1 MSKRTASH
9 LRIHNESTSDSYTHS
24 TPSLDEVTACLDA
37 FTRAT
42 GWAVRPNSPSH
53 RQSPSRELEADSATR
68 STHKK
73 WQLVEAIPIDSI
85 TDAEDLLAM
94 PTTGLLE
101 AEELLVCI
109 HRLAARLEEA
119 EKTIRRQEAELA
131 THVGVSVRQDEE
143 TEIVERLE
151 SVLAS
156 SAQAINACAA
166 AIYLLDDSTSSLK
179 MRSSWGLPIR
189 NLGAPARP
197 LRGALADLE
206 ALLGNAV
213 MLEDISLIPE
223 WNSPQD
229 YGAAICV
236 PIGSPTMPHGT
247 LWFWSEEPRSYSAAQ
262 VEVANLAAGR
272 IMSELERGVLAVDI
286 QEFRSVQRQLDAA
299 GLAQASR
306 LPDSQPLHRSFEI
319 DGWSFQNGSMGGSF
333 HDWDMSPKEHLLF
346 GLGHANQTGP
356 EGALVAVACQ
366 TLLKSKWLQSPGLS
380 QTIREINDSL
390 WGSFDT
396 DWTASL
402 AIFQINPKTGYG
414 SMSSAGNAQAFVVS
428 HRGFRPIGQNGPY
441 LAKQP
446 DPTYASHR
454 FVLQPGEVLVAFS
467 NTVISDRN
475 NKLNKKQKENLL
487 SQDDLL
493 IAIRKM
499 LDEPAA
505 FITGHL
511 ARMLPTTVTKDD
523 SGVDRSLLVVRNI
536 TKP

>member
-1 MSKRTASH
+1 
-9 LRIHNESTSDSYTHS
+9 
-24 TPSLDEVTACLDA
+24 
-37 FTRAT
+37 
-42 GWAVRPNSPSH
+42 
-53 RQSPSRELEADSATR
+53 
-68 STHKK
+68 
-73 WQLVEAIPIDSI
+73 
-85 TDAEDLLAM
+85 M
-94 PTTGLLE
+94 PMTGLLE
-101 AEELLVCI
+101 AEELLACI
-109 HRLAARLEEA
+109 HRLADRLEES
-119 EKTIRRQEAELA
+119 ERTIRRQEAELA

-143 TEIVERLE
+143 SEMVDRLE

-156 SAQAINACAA
+156 SSQAINACAA

-223 WNSPQD
+223 WNSPEE

-247 LWFWSEEPRSYSAAQ
+247 LWFWSEEPRSYSVAQ

-272 IMSELERGVLAVDI
+272 IMSELERGVLAGDI
-286 QEFRSVQRQLDAA
+286 QGYRNLQRQLDSA
-299 GLAQASR
+299 GLSQASR
-306 LPDSQPLHRSFEI
+306 LPDSQPLHKSFEL
-319 DGWSFQNGSMGGSF
+319 DGWSFQNGSLGGSF
-333 HDWDMSPKEHLLF
+333 HDWDISPKEHILF
-346 GLGHANQTGP
+346 GIGHANQTGP

-366 TLLKSKWLQSPGLS
+366 SLLKSKWLQSPNLS
-380 QTIREINDSL
+380 QTIREINDTL
-390 WGSFDT
+390 WGSFDA

-402 AIFQINPKTGYG
+402 ALFQVNPKTGYG
-414 SMSSAGNAQAFVVS
+414 SMSSAGNTQAFIVS

-467 NTVISDRN
+467 NTVISGIQG
-475 NKLNKKQKENLL
+475 KTTKKQKESLL

-493 IAIRKM
+493 MAIRNM
-499 LDEPAA
+499 MDEPASY
-505 FITGHL
+505 ITGHI
-511 ARMLPTTVTKDD
+511 ARMLPTTVTMDD
-523 SGVDRSLLVVRNI
+523 SGVDRSLIVVRNI